1 LHMIPVLLG
10 ISFLSFLLM
19 ELAPGDYLD
28 TLRLNPQISAEQIDK
43 MRVQFALDRPW
54 YVRYS
59 HWLGNA
65 ATLNFG
71 ESFQYRVPV
80 TQLIG
85 DRLFN
90 TFIVA
95 FASTLFSWSI
105 AIPLGVLAAI
115 YKDSIFD
122 RIAGFLA
129 FAALSLPELFLAL
142 LALWVALA
150 TGLFPV
156 GGLYGVDYDYLSPVG
171 KALDLLHHLILPTL
185 VLGIGGIAS
194 LMRLMRGNFI
204 ETMRAEYVTS
214 AKAKGLSDFAV
225 YFKHVFRN
233 AINPLIT
240 VFGYS
245 LSGLLSGAFL
255 VENVM
260 SLPGLGRL
268 TVEAFFAKDYYLV
281 MASVIMA
288 SVLLMVGNLLADILL
303 AAVDPR
309 IRYDK

>member
-1 LHMIPVLLG
+1 MVPVLIG
-10 ISFLSFLLM
+10 ISFLSFFLM

-28 TLRLNPQISAEQIDK
+28 TLRLNPQVSEEQLDK
-43 MRVQFALDRPW
+43 MRRQFALDQPW
-54 YVRYS
+54 YVRYL

-71 ESFQYRVPV
+71 ESFQYRVPASE
-80 TQLIG
+80 LIA

-95 FASTLFSWSI
+95 LSSMVFAWSI

-122 RIAGFLA
+122 RVAGFLA
-129 FAALSLPELFLAL
+129 FASLSLPELFLAL
-142 LALWVALA
+142 LALWFALT

-156 GGLYGVDYDYLSPVG
+156 GGLYGVNFDYLTPWG
-171 KALDLLHHLILPTL
+171 KLLDLLHHLVLPTL
-185 VLGIGGIAS
+185 VLGLGGVAS

-204 ETMRAEYVTS
+204 ETMRAEYVTT
-214 AKAKGLSDFAV
+214 ARAKGLPDRV
-225 YFKHVFRN
+225 IYFKHVFRN
-233 AINPLIT
+233 AINPLVT

-245 LSGLLSGAFL
+245 LAGLLSGAFI

-260 SLPGLGRL
+260 GLPGLGRL
-268 TVEAFFAKDYYLV
+268 TVEAFFAKDHYLV
-281 MASVIMA
+281 MAGVIMA
-288 SVLLMVGNLLADILL
+288 SILLILGNLLADILL
-303 AAVDPR
+303 AVVDPR
-309 IRYDK
+309 IRYEK